1 MASESSSFFDWLT
14 RLAPISSL
22 KKYAKYLF
30 NYSVGVRY
38 LGKSAVVFLH
48 TKYPEFTVCIHILT
62 DSIITLPSFTCVATT
77 IPYQTECQLYRTHL
91 ALVQVVATVTGSKFK
106 IGRDSNVTASETSA
120 IACAFVCDL
129 SRSPLMTGI
138 LLFLGGTR

>member
-14 RLAPISSL
+14 RLAHISSL

-38 LGKSAVVFLH
+38 LGKSAVFLH
-48 TKYPEFTVCIHILT
+48 TKLPEFTVCINILT
-62 DSIITLPSFTCVATT
+62 DSIITLPSFTCMATT

-106 IGRDSNVTASETSA
+106 IGGDSDVTASETSA
-120 IACAFVCDL
+120 IACAFVCDF